1 MRNRLPSAE
10 RKMQVID
17 MKMNDVELTRVLE
30 NTLQHDEMVGHL
42 ALVTFIQTQRPPAR
56 RHQPRIRL
64 RISARKERHFVALS
78 HQFFG
83 GIRHHAFRSSIILR
97 RHAFIKPRHLCNSH
111 PQTIPSSLQFTDPA
125 QPGQIM
131 PAESRGSYRCASIL
145 ATDFARLFM
154 FEYVKENA
162 RTHFFFLSD
171 APNYQLAGA
180 SRTTSPGFLSSRNPM
195 KTGARNFPSRVHS
208 ANLISATNFGVIQRI
223 FFIIECVI
231 PSTHWPF
238 CFAGRS
244 TNGQSARSSARNF
257 LWNAANDFVVNPV
270 PTLPANTRSRSL

>member
-83 GIRHHAFRSSIILR
+83 EIRHHAFRSSIILR
-97 RHAFIKPRHLCNSH
+97 RHAFIKRRHLCNSH
-111 PQTIPSSLQFTDPA
+111 TQTSPPSLQFHDPA

-131 PAESRGSYRCASIL
+131 PADSRGSYRCASIL

-171 APNYQLAGA
+171 PPNYQLPAPPPP
-180 SRTTSPGFLSSRNPM
+180 TSPASFSSR
-195 KTGARNFPSRVHS
+195 
-208 ANLISATNFGVIQRI
+208 
-223 FFIIECVI
+223 
-231 PSTHWPF
+231 
-238 CFAGRS
+238 
-244 TNGQSARSSARNF
+244 
-257 LWNAANDFVVNPV
+257 
-270 PTLPANTRSRSL
+270 LPIHTTP